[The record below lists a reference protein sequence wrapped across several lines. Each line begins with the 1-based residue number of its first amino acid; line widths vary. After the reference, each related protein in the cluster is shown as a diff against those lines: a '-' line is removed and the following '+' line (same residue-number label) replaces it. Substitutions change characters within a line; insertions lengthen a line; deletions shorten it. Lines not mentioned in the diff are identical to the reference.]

1 MPLDYSRPASVVPP
15 PSLAR
20 NFGLLLL
27 RLTAGGS
34 LLFWYGG
41 REALTAWSHIWHK
54 TPWGLP
60 AQLNTLGFP
69 LALPIGLT
77 LVILTLLGSFFMVI
91 GLLTRLS
98 SIAMGLVATVTAFLF
113 TAHPEIEEQALLY
126 TGLCFAISLCGP
138 GMFAM
143 DQVLKATTSRRP

>member
-1 MPLDYSRPASVVPP
+1 MPLDYTRPAPAVPAP
-15 PSLAR
+15 ALAR

-41 REALTAWSHIWHK
+41 REGLAAWSHIWHK

-60 AQLNTLGFP
+60 GQLTTLGFP
-69 LALPIGLT
+69 LALPVGFT
-77 LVILTLLGSFFMVI
+77 LVILTLLGAFFMVI
-91 GLLTRLS
+91 GFLTRLS
-98 SIAMGLVATVTAFLF
+98 SVAMGLIALVTAFLF
-113 TAHPEIEEQALLY
+113 TAYPDIEEEALLY
-126 TGLCFAISLCGP
+126 TGLCFAICLCGP

-143 DQVLKATTSRRP
+143 DQVLKVSTNRRP